1 MDSVDNCSEYHFTNY
16 IAMEA
21 LIYVNYI
28 AMEALIYVT
37 VQELSFVMLY
47 TTFLTFLENEN

>member
-1 MDSVDNCSEYHFTNY
+1 MDSVDNCSEYHFT
-16 IAMEA
+16 
-21 LIYVNYI
+21 NYI